1 MRKAALIVLLGC
13 ALLGVLLAYL
23 LLTQGRPAVTRI
35 DGGSAA
41 NHGSLGAFIDHVMD
55 PAAGGAPYVGASVA
69 IVGPEADD
77 WLKGYGHADVGRSVA
92 VDPTATR
99 FRLGSVSKWFTA
111 TAVVQLIDAG
121 RIGLEDPVNDHL
133 TRFQLPEPFG
143 VPVTVE
149 HLLTHRGGFEENHI
163 GTSTDRVYELP
174 VSTEIIQGLLPQA
187 ARPPGG
193 PVVYS
198 NFGVSVLGALIEDV
212 TGLTYGEYLQ
222 QRIFEPLGMSGSGV
236 GYRPLL
242 PDAHAEPALIYQDG
256 RVRETDYYPK
266 HPFFAASGGVYSTA
280 ADMAL
285 FMRAQLEAGEGSFSQ
300 RLMSAEGYRLLQ
312 TGRAANAELPRFPV
326 IASLVMV
333 RTYGDVRTLSH
344 AGNVQTFR
352 SVMIL
357 VPDRAIG
364 IFVSVSGDNPLFSWR
379 DFAVQLRGQPG
390 VGRVLL
396 PFPLAMAVM
405 EYLLGEGATRSESMP
420 PVPAAT
426 ASDPE
431 RFLGDY
437 RPAQRSIST
446 IEIPFVFREALRV
459 GIADDGTLRIRGR
472 DGFREIAP
480 LAFARPELDRMAAFV
495 EEDED
500 IVAFATAYPRYYE
513 RVSGLASPRV
523 LQIWHLGFGLLSL
536 LGLFAVRWPRGG
548 VAARSAPWLSGAA
561 GVAAI
566 GLFVWPY
573 IGLGLASQEV
583 LTEPGL
589 GVFVWIAMGNA
600 VWLLG
605 GAAFLAALACCA
617 PGMAPWRLWQRLA
630 LTAVGAAGLAVAL
643 SSVQMGFWGVR
654 VAGHL

>member
-1 MRKAALIVLLGC
+1 
-13 ALLGVLLAYL
+13 
-23 LLTQGRPAVTRI
+23 
-35 DGGSAA
+35 
-41 NHGSLGAFIDHVMD
+41 MD

-69 IVGPEADD
+69 IVRPGEDA
-77 WLKGYGHADVGRSVA
+77 WLKGYGHADAAQSVM

-121 RIGLEDPVNDHL
+121 RIGLQDPVNDHL

-149 HLLTHRGGFEENHI
+149 QLLTHRGGFEENHI
-163 GTSTDRVYELP
+163 NTSTDRVYELP
-174 VSTEIIQGLLPQA
+174 VSREIVEGVLPQA
-187 ARPPGG
+187 VRPPGG

-212 TGLTYGEYLQ
+212 TGLTYGDYLR

-236 GYRPLL
+236 GYQPGL

-285 FMRAQLEAGEGSFSQ
+285 FMRAQLEAGEGGFSQ
-300 RLMSAEGYRLLQ
+300 RLMSSEGYRLLQ
-312 TGRAANAELPRFPV
+312 TGRAANAKLPTFPA
-326 IASLVMV
+326 IASLVME
-333 RTYGDVRTLSH
+333 RTYGGVRTLSH

-364 IFVSVSGDNPLFSWR
+364 IFISVSGDNPLFSWR
-379 DFAVQLRGQPG
+379 DFAVQLAGQPG

-396 PFPLAMAVM
+396 PFPLAMEVM
-405 EYLLGEGATRSESMP
+405 AYTLGEEAAPSEAMP
-420 PVPAAT
+420 FVPAAA
-426 ASDPE
+426 ASDLE
-431 RFLGDY
+431 RFVGDY
-437 RPAQRSIST
+437 RPAQRSIGT
-446 IEIPFVFREALRV
+446 IEIPFVFREAVRV
-459 GIADDGTLRIRGR
+459 GIADDGTLRIGGR

-480 LAFARPELDRMAAFV
+480 LAFARPGLDRMAAFV
-495 EEDED
+495 EEDGE
-500 IVAFATAYPRYYE
+500 IVAFATAYPRFYE

-523 LQIWHLGFGLLSL
+523 LQIWHLGFGLLCL

-548 VAARSAPWLSGAA
+548 AAARLAPWFSGAA

-573 IGLGLASQEV
+573 VGLGLASQEV
-583 LTEPGL
+583 LTEPGV
-589 GVFVWIAMGNA
+589 GVFVWAAIGNA
-600 VWLLG
+600 VWLFG
-605 GAAFLAALACCA
+605 GAAFLLALACWV

-630 LTAVGAAGLAVAL
+630 VTAVGAAGLAVAV
-643 SSVQMGFWGVR
+643 SSVQMGFWGIR
-654 VAGHL
+654 VAGYL